1 MKNGLGLKPKQSQD
15 QDLKPVGDAVGPVV
29 LEREVVLRVGSL
41 GVLKIST
48 LVRGGFLIRRKL

>member
-15 QDLKPVGDAVGPVV
+15 QDLKPVGDAVGPVA

-41 GVLKIST
+41 GILKIST